1 MQLFLTEVT
10 SKMASNEYVIPEH
23 YEDLTPAPQLDQKT
37 LNKMAWRSC
46 FLQASFNY
54 ERMQAAGWLYSIIPG
69 LEKIHTN
76 KNDLAASMSHN
87 LEFFNTH
94 PFLVTFVMGIVLS
107 LEQNKVDIP
116 TIRAVRVAAMGPLG
130 GIGDALFWLTLV
142 PITAGITS
150 NMAINGNAAAPIIFL
165 VIFNAVQ
172 FALRFWLMNWS
183 YKLGTSAIDALTAN
197 MQAFT
202 RAASIMGVFVVGCLV
217 VTMGGT
223 QINLQIP
230 NGTTRGLAPTTVIV
244 SEKEAENFTGME
256 GIDTETA
263 EAGTIAMTDEDGN
276 ALIATDADGNEVKC
290 GVADLGNGM
299 ESVTYATVTEDPV
312 NFSVADTLNTIVPK
326 LVPLMLTLLLYY
338 MFAKHSWTPTKGILL
353 LFVLGIL
360 GAGPLGLWP
369 SIW

>member
-1 MQLFLTEVT
+1 
-10 SKMASNEYVIPEH
+10 MASNEYVIPEH

-54 ERMQAAGWLYSIIPG
+54 ERMQAAGWLYSI
-69 LEKIHTN
+69 

-150 NMAINGNAAAPIIFL
+150 NMAINGNAAAPLIFL
-165 VIFNAVQ
+165 VIFNVVQ

-202 RAASIMGVFVVGCLV
+202 RAASIMG
-217 VTMGGT
+217 GT

-230 NGTTRGLAPTTVIV
+230 NGTTRGIAAHTVVV
-244 SEKEAENFTGME
+244 SEEEAENFTGLE

-263 EAGTIAMTDEDGN
+263 EAGTMAM
-276 ALIATDADGNEVKC
+276 TDADGNALTASDADGNAVEC
-290 GVADLGNGM
+290 GVTDLGNGM
-299 ESVTYATVTEDPV
+299 ASVTYGTVTEDPV

>member
-1 MQLFLTEVT
+1 
-10 SKMASNEYVIPEH
+10 MASNEYVIPEH

-276 ALIATDADGNEVKC
+276 ALTAVDADGNEVKC
-290 GVADLGNGM
+290 GVAGLGNGM